1 MKRIAPSRL
10 SLLVLALL
18 FTALGAA
25 CSSHGKSPDNIL
37 QAGQLDIQLPPGWK
51 VTRNGVVAPSQPGA
65 ASAGATAGGAG
76 ATTTIP
82 LNKQNPTT
90 EFFQATSAFSS
101 CLHGLGVTF
110 VGAPNPKNPNS
121 PANDPNYLK
130 SLEKCAAQSNIAQAL
145 KDFQA
150 SQDNLTPK
158 QIQQENQQYLRWRT
172 CMVGRGWTI
181 PQPTPDSKGRL
192 FSIGAGGGGLQIVP
206 PAGQTVLNSPDIQAC
221 ATESQS
227 GGSSG

>member
-1 MKRIAPSRL
+1 MKPITPCRL
-10 SLLVLALL
+10 SLLVLAVFL
-18 FTALGAA
+18 TALGAA
-25 CSSHGKSPDNIL
+25 CSSHSQNPDNVV

-51 VTRNGVVAPSQPGA
+51 VTHNGVIAPSQPA
-65 ASAGATAGGAG
+65 AAPAGATAARAG
-76 ATTTIP
+76 STTTLP

-90 EFFQATSAFSS
+90 EFFQATSMFSS

-110 VGAPNPKNPNS
+110 VGAPNPNNPTS
-121 PANDPNYLK
+121 PANDPGYLK
-130 SLEKCAAQSNIAQAL
+130 SLQKCAAQSNIIQAL

-172 CMVGRGWTI
+172 CMVGRGWTV

-192 FSIGAGGGGLQIVP
+192 FSIGAGGNGPQIVP

>member
-1 MKRIAPSRL
+1 MKRITPSRL
-10 SLLVLALL
+10 SPVVLALL
-18 FTALGAA
+18 VTVIGAA
-25 CSSHGKSPDNIL
+25 CSSPSKSPDNIL

-51 VTRNGVVAPSQPGA
+51 VTRNGVIAPSQAGP
-65 ASAGATAGGAG
+65 ASGGATAGGAG

-90 EFFQATSAFSS
+90 EFFQATSSFSS

-110 VGAPNPKNPNS
+110 VGAPNPNDPSS

-130 SLEKCAAQSNIAQAL
+130 SLQKCAAQSNIVQAL

-172 CMVGRGWTI
+172 CMVGRGWTV

-192 FSIGAGGGGLQIVP
+192 FSITAGGGGPQIVP
-206 PAGQTVLNSPDIQAC
+206 PAGQSLFNSPDIQAC

-227 GGSSG
+227 GGSS